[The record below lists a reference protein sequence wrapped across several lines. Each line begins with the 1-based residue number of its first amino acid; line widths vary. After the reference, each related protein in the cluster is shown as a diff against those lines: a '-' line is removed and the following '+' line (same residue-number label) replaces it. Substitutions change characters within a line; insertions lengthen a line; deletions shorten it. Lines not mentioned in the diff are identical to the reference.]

1 MKLTFTKKE
10 LLNIPNILCYIRLL
24 CVPAFALAFFLV
36 PRGEA
41 AAAAGIN
48 AYSYMYISLAIFAFA
63 SITDIFDGKI
73 ARRFHM
79 ESAVGAALDPL
90 ADKLLQLMAVICLTV
105 NGNVFWIFPVL
116 IGIRE
121 LYQIICASMLVNKNI
136 VGKANYWGKSAAMAV
151 AFGIIVSTIA
161 AAYSPNLKVMKEVG
175 MMGSWYQASS
185 TPALAEGAAT
195 IGASMFWTAFAFL
208 VVGTVLG
215 YIAAGSYT
223 HVILTQLGGVKKIKD
238 AENVR
243 MDYFHNKSE
252 KTESREELKEKEQA
266 AEAEATEAVPQEEAA
281 AEEVSDKQPDDA
293 DDNTDKD

>member
-36 PRGEA
+36 PRGDA

-79 ESAVGAALDPL
+79 ESAVGAALDTL

-121 LYQIICASMLVNKNI
+121 FYQIIMASVLVNKNV
-136 VGKANYWGKSAAMAV
+136 VGKANYWGKSAALSV
-151 AFGIIVSTIA
+151 AIGIICATLGGT
-161 AAYSPNLKVMKEVG
+161 YDPLFKDGLQEVG
-175 MMGSWYQASS
+175 VFGSWILSGKDAADLLLH
-185 TPALAEGAAT
+185 PEIAESAQNAG
-195 IGASMFWTAFAFL
+195 MAFYWLGLIFL

-215 YIAAGSYT
+215 YIAACSYT
-223 HVILTQLGGVKKIKD
+223 YVALKQTGGVKKVFN
-238 AENVR
+238 AENIR
-243 MDYFHNKSE
+243 LDYFHNKSE
-252 KTESREELKEKEQA
+252 KVESKEELA
-266 AEAEATEAVPQEEAA
+266 AKEAEAKTEEQ
-281 AEEVSDKQPDDA
+281 AEETKE
-293 DDNTDKD
+293 

>member
-24 CVPAFALAFFLV
+24 CVPAFALAFFLT
-36 PRGEA
+36 PRGLA
-41 AAAAGIN
+41 AQNAGIN
-48 AYSYMYISLAIFAFA
+48 EYSYLYISLAIFAFA
-63 SITDIFDGKI
+63 SLTDVFDGKI

-105 NGNVFWIFPVL
+105 NGNVFWLFPAL

-121 LYQIICASMLVNKNI
+121 LYQIICATMLVNKNI
-136 VGKANYWGKSAAMAV
+136 VGKANYWGKSAALVV
-151 AFGIIVSTIA
+151 AIGIILSTMGA
-161 AAYSPNLKVMKEVG
+161 NYTPLLTATVDPSYG
-175 MMGSWYQASS
+175 MVGSWFIAGGLVETAKAVGISLY
-185 TPALAEGAAT
+185 
-195 IGASMFWTAFAFL
+195 WTSFGFL

-238 AENVR
+238 AENIR
-243 MDYFHNKSE
+243 MDYFHNSSE
-252 KTESREELKEKEQA
+252 KTESREELNEKKATEEQ
-266 AEAEATEAVPQEEAA
+266 EAEADET
-281 AEEVSDKQPDDA
+281 K
-293 DDNTDKD
+293 DNDVDED